1 MRKILGPSNMHW
13 LYIYV
18 SGGYFTLRILV
29 FEQVNTHR
37 LLFEGSGRC
46 ACGIEVHIDITP
58 TWTFTGRLLRGK
70 LHQAGRGRAGCLI
83 YWKGLGLELC
93 SLRRYMP
100 A

>member
-37 LLFEGSGRC
+37 LLFEGRC

-58 TWTFTGRLLRGK
+58 TWAFTGRLYYEGNYTRPAAEELDVLFIGK
-70 LHQAGRGRAGCLI
+70 G
-83 YWKGLGLELC
+83 
-93 SLRRYMP
+93 
-100 A
+100 